1 MKRKIAKGYGKRILA
16 AIMFAM
22 TGSVTLL
29 AQQYQWVDVTEIY
42 LKNADLSAG
51 NAGWTSGKITSPN
64 VQTQRTLPLCEIYQ
78 TAGSVAQKVT
88 GLMPGDYKLTVQGFN
103 RPAENDGGAAYEAGT
118 EVLSAKLFAGDDSVW
133 MKSLYS
139 ETPDA
144 TLPNVTNGW
153 PESWDGSNA
162 FFTTYPDS
170 YLNELTFSVAES
182 SPDMLM
188 GVVSLGNAGRSW
200 TMFTGFKLYY
210 DGNTFDVFALNKQSL
225 NPLRDSL
232 NTLGV
237 AAAAQL
243 TEVTDK
249 YADYTETTPEK
260 DLQAASTE
268 MESLR
273 KLVQE
278 MIPNADLMKET
289 IARAEKLLGELNDGT
304 YTVVEDVKTG
314 LSSAIAEAQGIM
326 AIADLTEA
334 SEALPAGI
342 TALEETIAGVN
353 GVIGLSYSL
362 SASKNLAD
370 KVGGLAETPEYQQVL
385 ADMQAA
391 ELVYDNVAKH
401 VTALNS
407 VISAAITPE
416 FLAQATTDNPIDF
429 TAFIENPNIY
439 QTGGD
444 HIDGNNRPNVVDGWT
459 VLSWGEYNSPSV
471 TADVFGDTELYC
483 SSWSDNDANNI
494 CKGHYQQMVSKESG
508 VKLPVGIYELSAA
521 TYTSGREGTK
531 IYLYASPDSVNY
543 SKAIFNRDLEAY
555 TDASK
560 NMGTTTTVQN
570 ILVADGKLYI
580 GINGEGR
587 SGLMGAEW
595 RADNFRLSYV
605 GSDATGAYRDRLTA
619 RLEEGTAWHDS
630 LVYYGIDDMDYLG
643 KALDKEEGY
652 YKYLAAGT
660 PIQDLITAIED
671 MDSLILDAQKVRDQY
686 LAFTPL
692 VRKGNELFDALN
704 SGKIFAQPTVR
715 SAFINELVNASIMA
729 EDITWSTYV
738 SDEVGVQIESLND
751 AITALMKSFAVCY
764 PLETAIILANQIGG
778 LSENE
783 AYKNVKDLL
792 KQDEIDSAVANEA
805 LKELQAVCQ
814 EAMTPEVLAKATGN
828 NPFDMTSFVANPNI
842 YQDYVDEAGNPSRKV
857 INGWVCETN
866 ADGTDRTEFT
876 GDTWLW
882 CYSWSGHEGHNI
894 ASATNY
900 RQVVGTQ
907 IGEEGKFMLPVGT
920 YRVEAAT
927 YATGGSDLL
936 FLYAQTNDVE
946 VSTVP
951 GILEEDSTVYT
962 YTQDQFESSTLNADP
977 DLWDIA
983 QSSVGTTTVVPT
995 VYVDKGAVTI
1005 GIKGDGRVQGGHG
1018 QQWFA
1023 DNFRLYY
1030 INDGKGDGMDD
1041 VLDNAEALES
1051 ELVDVY
1057 DLTGTLVRRQ
1067 VKRADA
1073 VKGLKKGIYIVGGQ
1087 KYVVTGR

>member
-1 MKRKIAKGYGKRILA
+1 
-16 AIMFAM
+16 
-22 TGSVTLL
+22 
-29 AQQYQWVDVTEIY
+29 
-42 LKNADLSAG
+42 
-51 NAGWTSGKITSPN
+51 
-64 VQTQRTLPLCEIYQ
+64 
-78 TAGSVAQKVT
+78 
-88 GLMPGDYKLTVQGFN
+88 
-103 RPAENDGGAAYEAGT
+103 
-118 EVLSAKLFAGDDSVW
+118 
-133 MKSLYS
+133 
-139 ETPDA
+139 
-144 TLPNVTNGW
+144 
-153 PESWDGSNA
+153 
-162 FFTTYPDS
+162 
-170 YLNELTFSVAES
+170 
-182 SPDMLM
+182 
-188 GVVSLGNAGRSW
+188 
-200 TMFTGFKLYY
+200 MFTGFKLYY
-210 DGNTFDVFALNKQSL
+210 DGNAFDVFTLNIQNM

-278 MIPNADLMKET
+278 IIPNAASMKET
-289 IARAEKLLGELNDGT
+289 IARAENLAGKLNDGT
-304 YTVVEDVKTG
+304 YTVLDEVKTG
-314 LSSAIAEAQGIM
+314 LQNAISEAQAIM
-326 AIADLTEA
+326 DLANLNEV
-334 SEALPAGI
+334 SEALPDGV
-342 TALEETIAGVN
+342 TDLDETITGVY
-353 GVIGLSYSL
+353 GVIGLNYSL
-362 SASKNLAD
+362 SAAKKLAD
-370 KVGGLAETPEYQQVL
+370 EVGGLEETPAYKQVL

-401 VTALNS
+401 VADLNA
-407 VISAAITPE
+407 VISKAITPE
-416 FLAQATTDNPIDF
+416 FLSRATTENPIDF

-444 HIDGNNRPNVVDGWT
+444 HIDGNNRPNAVDGWT

-483 SSWSDNDANNI
+483 SSWSDNDANSI
-494 CKGHYQQMVSKESG
+494 CKGHYQQIIKVG
-508 VKLPVGIYELSAA
+508 LPVGIYEVSAA

-543 SKAIFNRDLEAY
+543 SKAIFNRNLEVY
-555 TDASK
+555 NDASQ

-570 ILVADGKLYI
+570 ILVSDGKLYI

-605 GSDATGAYRDRLTA
+605 GSDATGAYRDRLKA
-619 RLEEGTAWHDS
+619 HLEEGSAWHDS
-630 LVYYGIDDMDYLG
+630 LVYYGIDDTEYLG
-643 KALDKEEGY
+643 KALDKENGY
-652 YKYLAAGT
+652 YKYLAEGT
-660 PIQDLITAIED
+660 SIQDLIAAID
-671 MDSLILDAQKVRDQY
+671 DLDSLILDAQKVRDQY

-715 SAFINELVNASIMA
+715 STFINELVNASIMA

-751 AITALMKSFAVCY
+751 AIIALMKSFAICY
-764 PLETAIILANQIGG
+764 PMETAIILADQIDGI
-778 LSENE
+778 SENE
-783 AYKNVKDLL
+783 TYKNVKDLL
-792 KQDEIDSAVANEA
+792 KQDEIDSAVADEA
-805 LKELQAVCQ
+805 LKELQAVCL

-857 INGWVCETN
+857 IEGWVCETN

-907 IGEEGKFMLPVGT
+907 IGEEGKFMCP
-920 YRVEAAT
+920 
-927 YATGGSDLL
+927 
-936 FLYAQTNDVE
+936 
-946 VSTVP
+946 
-951 GILEEDSTVYT
+951 
-962 YTQDQFESSTLNADP
+962 
-977 DLWDIA
+977 
-983 QSSVGTTTVVPT
+983 
-995 VYVDKGAVTI
+995 
-1005 GIKGDGRVQGGHG
+1005 
-1018 QQWFA
+1018 
-1023 DNFRLYY
+1023 
-1030 INDGKGDGMDD
+1030 
-1041 VLDNAEALES
+1041 
-1051 ELVDVY
+1051 
-1057 DLTGTLVRRQ
+1057 
-1067 VKRADA
+1067 
-1073 VKGLKKGIYIVGGQ
+1073 
-1087 KYVVTGR
+1087 